1 MISREKLQFIM
12 MVMKN
17 TNSIKATAKAVGVHR
32 NTVSKYTKGM
42 SIQEYSVKRDY
53 SGQETAIKKEHWE
66 EVKEFLKKSPELEA
80 KAALEY
86 LIEKYPGEYSGKE
99 TRTLQR
105 KFKKWKVDRCVVELC
120 VWDSLG
126 R

>member
-53 SGQETAIKKEHWE
+53 SGQETAIKG
-66 EVKEFLKKSPELEA
+66 VLKSKR
-80 KAALEY
+80 
-86 LIEKYPGEYSGKE
+86 GFGKM
-99 TRTLQR
+99 RR
-105 KFKKWKVDRCVVELC
+105 K
-120 VWDSLG
+120 
-126 R
+126 

>member
-17 TNSIKATAKAVGVHR
+17 TNSIKATAVGIHR

-42 SIQEYSVKRDY
+42 SIQEHSGKRDH

-66 EVKEFLKKSPELEA
+66 EVKEFLKKSPELERIFPFFKNA
-80 KAALEY
+80 FFPAPTDCRYIKA
-86 LIEKYPGEYSGKE
+86 GF
-99 TRTLQR
+99 R
-105 KFKKWKVDRCVVELC
+105 
-120 VWDSLG
+120 
-126 R
+126 

>member
-42 SIQEYSVKRDY
+42 SIQEYSGKRY
-53 SGQETAIKKEHWE
+53 SGPICQDT
-66 EVKEFLKKSPELEA
+66 KSKIMRYNLQSLNYYYYNTPLLE
-80 KAALEY
+80 
-86 LIEKYPGEYSGKE
+86 
-99 TRTLQR
+99 
-105 KFKKWKVDRCVVELC
+105 
-120 VWDSLG
+120 
-126 R
+126 